1 MNLKELLQCFLR
13 HRLAVITR
21 RTQFELRK
29 AEARAHI
36 LEGLK
41 IALDNLDAVVRTIR
55 EAKNREDARAGL
67 MRKFRLS
74 EAQADAILE
83 MRLYQITGLE
93 RDKVENEY
101 LETIKRISYL
111 KDLLANEHKI
121 YALIREDL
129 LDLKKRYNDPRR
141 TDLAPAEGEINV
153 EDLVADRGC
162 IITISHAGYIKRVP
176 IDTYKAQRRGGKGVS
191 GMPTKEEDYVEHMF
205 VANTHDTLLFFT
217 AGGRVYW
224 EKVYEIPE
232 AGRTARGKAI
242 VNLLNLR
249 EAEKVAS
256 LIRVREFSEGEHLV
270 MATARGVAKKT
281 NLSEFK
287 NVRKDGIIAINVDEG
302 DQLIQ
307 VKLTHGQDEL
317 ILTTRNGFSIR
328 FSETRLRDQGRA
340 TRGVKGITLRKED
353 RVESMEVVDKAA
365 TLLVCTEN
373 GYGKRTSFEE
383 YRLQSRGGSGV
394 IAIRTSERNGRLVAA
409 HAVKE
414 TDSLMLI
421 TAQGM
426 MIKIGVSD
434 VRVIGRATQGVRLIN
449 LEQGDKLVS
458 ATTVEPDDEKLITG
472 PEAT

>member
-1 MNLKELLQCFLR
+1 
-13 HRLAVITR
+13 
-21 RTQFELRK
+21 
-29 AEARAHI
+29 
-36 LEGLK
+36 
-41 IALDNLDAVVRTIR
+41 
-55 EAKNREDARAGL
+55 
-67 MRKFRLS
+67 
-74 EAQADAILE
+74 
-83 MRLYQITGLE
+83 
-93 RDKVENEY
+93 
-101 LETIKRISYL
+101 
-111 KDLLANEHKI
+111 
-121 YALIREDL
+121 
-129 LDLKKRYNDPRR
+129 
-141 TDLAPAEGEINV
+141 
-153 EDLVADRGC
+153 
-162 IITISHAGYIKRVP
+162 
-176 IDTYKAQRRGGKGVS
+176 
-191 GMPTKEEDYVEHMF
+191 
-205 VANTHDTLLFFT
+205 
-217 AGGRVYW
+217 
-224 EKVYEIPE
+224 
-232 AGRTARGKAI
+232 
-242 VNLLNLR
+242 
-249 EAEKVAS
+249 
-256 LIRVREFSEGEHLV
+256 
-270 MATARGVAKKT
+270 VAKKT